1 MKKKSMRSFLD
12 HKQISDI
19 KKDIENLE
27 SMLSGGYETKRGDV
41 GNFRHS
47 ASYLNPQEVQ
57 AEIAHKKKT
66 LQNGTPTRLKG
77 EAQNKVYAYAK
88 KLENYIAEHYPK
100 ETHVRYPSDTDVAG
114 KSIDF
119 ERSVK
124 EKMAWMKT
132 RINAGAFGMV
142 HPEQIY
148 HHLMRRV
155 DPNYTNKDFSKY
167 SRERA

>member
-1 MKKKSMRSFLD
+1 MKKKSMRTFLD
-12 HKQISDI
+12 SKQISDI

-27 SMLSGGYETKRGDV
+27 SMLSGGDELKRGDV

-47 ASYLNPQEVQ
+47 ASYLNPDEVK
-57 AEIAHKKKT
+57 AEIIHKKKK
-66 LQNGTPTRLKG
+66 LQQGTPTRLTG
-77 EAQNKVYAYAK
+77 EAQNKAYAYAK
-88 KLENYIAEHYPK
+88 RLEKYISENYPK
-100 ETHVRYPSDTDVAG
+100 ETHVRYPSDTDVAD
-114 KSIDF
+114 KSLGF
-119 ERSVK
+119 ERAVK
-124 EKMAWMKT
+124 EKMAWMKNK
-132 RINAGAFGMV
+132 INAGAFGMV